1 MKKLSFSKAP
11 LIAWTFN
18 MGQTYGGLRGS
29 IARFALS
36 SVDLFVVHT
45 TAEIEAYS
53 SWLRLPKSRFVFVPL
68 GISVPT
74 GEVDSLETQ
83 EPFVLSMG
91 SANRDYDC
99 LFRAVGELGYR
110 TIVVAGEHSTE
121 GLDIPKNVDLRSG
134 LSLNQC
140 HALSRAARVN
150 VVPIKDEDS
159 PSGQVTFLETMIF
172 GKAMVLT
179 ECAGTRDYVTSGEN
193 GVLVA
198 PNTTSEMRD
207 AIFMLW
213 NDRELRN
220 RIGDAAKRRVLDQ
233 STLEGI
239 APTMLRLLQRF

>member
-1 MKKLSFSKAP
+1 
-11 LIAWTFN
+11 
-18 MGQTYGGLRGS
+18 
-29 IARFALS
+29 
-36 SVDLFVVHT
+36 
-45 TAEIEAYS
+45 
-53 SWLRLPKSRFVFVPL
+53 
-68 GISVPT
+68 
-74 GEVDSLETQ
+74 
-83 EPFVLSMG
+83 
-91 SANRDYDC
+91 
-99 LFRAVGELGYR
+99 
-110 TIVVAGEHSTE
+110 
-121 GLDIPKNVDLRSG
+121 
-134 LSLNQC
+134 
-140 HALSRAARVN
+140 
-150 VVPIKDEDS
+150 
-159 PSGQVTFLETMIF
+159 MIF